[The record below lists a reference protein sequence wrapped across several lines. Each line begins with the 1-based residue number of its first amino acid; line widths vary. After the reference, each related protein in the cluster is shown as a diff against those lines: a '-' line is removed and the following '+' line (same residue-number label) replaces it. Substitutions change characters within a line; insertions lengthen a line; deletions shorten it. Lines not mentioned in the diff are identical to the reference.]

1 VSPARLSK
9 KIPSFF
15 DNLAGDTH
23 LVFLYRTEKQER
35 ERRQNAQKKERRR
48 KAQEEKERDEAKK
61 KLKKTPRKK
70 LKKKTK
76 GRPEAGGA
84 GEVNQREHDCAA

>member
-1 VSPARLSK
+1 MKS
-9 KIPSFF
+9 
-15 DNLAGDTH
+15 
-23 LVFLYRTEKQER
+23 
-35 ERRQNAQKKERRR
+35 AQKKERRR
-48 KAQEEKERDEAKK
+48 KAQRRKRDESKK
-61 KLKKTPRKK
+61 N